1 VPSVPWPRFV
11 EEAKEFFVFDVES
24 RTTSVPMSEAR
35 LLIWAQCYDLFHRIN
50 SKTRVPL
57 ISRLLVDGE
66 RAASG
71 SNDTSIRNNATIEN
85 SFFANAVARLES
97 PLYRSNTDKI
107 SRKKSRKRLIGK

>member
-1 VPSVPWPRFV
+1 
-11 EEAKEFFVFDVES
+11 
-24 RTTSVPMSEAR
+24 MSEAR

-50 SKTRVPL
+50 SKTRVPS

-66 RAASG
+66 RAAISG
-71 SNDTSIRNNATIEN
+71 SNETSTGNNGTIEN
-85 SFFANAVARLES
+85 SFFANAVARVQS